1 MKNYKVCILAAG
13 IGSRS
18 FDPNINKALLPL
30 DGKAVLSNIIDK
42 FDQKQKFV
50 IALGYLEDQ
59 VKQYLM
65 HAHPKTKFE
74 FVTIKKYFGLGSGPG
89 HSLLCCEQKL
99 KCPFILTSADT
110 VVLENISNPYE
121 NWMGVAPIKN
131 TSDFCTVQTNGNF
144 ITRIDDKTLN
154 DNRLAW
160 IGLAGIKDY
169 KYFFNCLKKNQKHTK
184 NEIQIS
190 NGLKGLMAKSIKT
203 ENYTWYDT
211 GSYENYKIAKET
223 LEDISF
229 DFSKPDEY
237 IYKLEDKIIKF
248 FIDNKKVS
256 LLKKRWQKLKKIT
269 PKKLKFT
276 KNFLS
281 YEKFKG
287 STLYE
292 VVNNSIL
299 NKLLIFLDKNLWNKI
314 TKKTSVKFN
323 KDCFDFYKLKTLSR
337 IDLFY
342 KKNFFKDKKYKINGI
357 ERNNLSYYLKNID
370 WKYIS
375 KGIETN
381 FHGDLQFDNII
392 LDNNGK
398 VFKLIDWRS
407 DFNNQTEKGDLYYD
421 LAKLYAGCMLPY
433 SQIKKGNLNFAYEN
447 QEIIYDFPINNNLV
461 DAKYEIEN
469 FVKKKNL
476 DLKKIRI
483 ISSLIFL
490 NMSPL
495 HTEPFSHL
503 LYFLGISKLA
513 EALK

>member
-99 KCPFILTSADT
+99 RCPFILTSADT
-110 VVLENISNPYE
+110 VVLENISSPFE

-131 TSDFCTVQTNGNF
+131 TSDFCTVQTNGNC

-160 IGLAGIKDY
+160 IGLAGIRDY

-190 NGLKGLMAKSIKT
+190 NGLKGLMAKSIKI

-223 LEDISF
+223 LEDIRF

-256 LLKKRWQKLKKIT
+256 LLKKRWQKLKIIT

-292 VVNNSIL
+292 VINNSIL
-299 NKLLIFLDKNLWNKI
+299 NKLLIFLDKSLWNKI
-314 TKKTSVKFN
+314 SKKTSLKFN
-323 KDCFDFYKLKTLSR
+323 KNCFYFYKSKTLSR

-357 ERNNLSYYLKNID
+357 ERNKLSYYLKNID

-407 DFNNQTEKGDLYYD
+407 DFNGQTEIGDLYYD

-433 SQIKKGNLNFAYEN
+433 SQIKKGNFNFAYEN

-469 FVKKKNL
+469 FVNQKNL
-476 DLKKIRI
+476 DLKKVKI

-490 NMSPL
+490 NISPL

-503 LYFLGISKLA
+503 LYFLGISKLV
-513 EALK
+513 EAIK

>member
-18 FDPNINKALLPL
+18 FDPNINKSLLPL
-30 DGKAVLSNIIDK
+30 DGKAVISNIINK

-50 IALGYLEDQ
+50 IALGYLSDQ
-59 VKQYLM
+59 VKQYIL
-65 HAHPKTKFE
+65 HAHPKNEFE
-74 FVTIKKYFGLGSGPG
+74 FVIVKKYFGLGSGPG
-89 HSLLCCEQKL
+89 YSLLCCEKKL
-99 KCPFILTSADT
+99 KCPFIITSADT
-110 VVLENISNPYE
+110 VVLENVSTPKQ

-131 TSDFCTVQTNGNF
+131 TSDFCTVQTNGNI

-169 KYFFNCLKKNQKHTK
+169 KYFFHCLKKNQKHTK

-190 NGLKGLMAKSIKT
+190 NGLKGLMVKSIKT

-223 LEDISF
+223 LEDTNF
-229 DFSKPDEY
+229 DFSKPNEY
-237 IYKLEDKIIKF
+237 IYQLEDKIIKF
-248 FIDNKKVS
+248 FIDEKKVK
-256 LLKKRWQKLKKIT
+256 LLNKRWQSLKKVT
-269 PKKLKFT
+269 PNKLKFT
-276 KNFLS
+276 NNFLS

-287 STLYE
+287 STLYQ

-299 NKLLIFLDKNLWNKI
+299 RNLLNYLDKNLWKNKS
-314 TKKTSVKFN
+314 KSASSKFQ
-323 KDCFDFYKLKTLSR
+323 KDCFDFYYSKTISR
-337 IDLFY
+337 INLFY
-342 KKNFFKDKKYKINGI
+342 KISGFKDKKYKINGI
-357 ERNNLSYYLKNID
+357 ERKNLSFYLKKIN
-370 WKYIS
+370 WKLIS
-375 KGIETN
+375 NGIATN

-398 VFKLIDWRS
+398 NFKLIDWRS
-407 DFNNQTEKGDLYYD
+407 DFNGKTDKGDLYYD

-433 SQIKKGNLNFAYEN
+433 NQIKKGNFSFAYEN
-447 QEIIYDFPINNNLV
+447 NDIFYDFPINNNLV
-461 DAKYEIEN
+461 EAKNEIEK
-469 FVKKKNL
+469 FVNEKNL
-476 DLKKIRI
+476 DLNKIKI
-483 ISSLIFL
+483 ISSLIYL

-495 HTEPFSHL
+495 HVSPFSNL

-513 EALK
+513 DSLK